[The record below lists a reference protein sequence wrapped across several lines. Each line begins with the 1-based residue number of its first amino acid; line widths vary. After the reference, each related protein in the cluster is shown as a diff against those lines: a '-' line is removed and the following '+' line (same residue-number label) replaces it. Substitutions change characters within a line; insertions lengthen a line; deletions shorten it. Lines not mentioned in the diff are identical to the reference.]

1 MLSVREIEKMPSPDT
16 LKVGDRVR
24 FIALPDEWSEPSYGI
39 HPDSISFMKR
49 MLKRAT
55 PVRVTMIDE
64 FGTPWIDA
72 VTIERGKRHSH
83 SWAITEETGWR
94 KIVPRKR
101 RKAKTD

>member
-1 MLSVREIEKMPSPDT
+1 MLNPNT
-16 LKVGDRVR
+16 LKVGDRIR
-24 FIALPDEWSEPSYGI
+24 FTSLPDEWSKPGHGI

-64 FGTPWIDA
+64 IGIPWIDA
-72 VTIERGKRHSH
+72 VTIERGKRHYH
-83 SWAITEETGWR
+83 SWAITEKTGWR